1 MVYETNPEPPRI
13 LARLGQYLKPVRHSL
28 VRNAAPLAL
37 ALAATA
43 PAVAQEDVRVY
54 AAASLATAVTAL
66 ADAYADAGLGE
77 VTLVTGSSGALANQ
91 IAQGAPADV
100 YLSANR
106 EWVDFLVENRAVAA
120 EAVISFA
127 GNRLVVIVP
136 PGAERDTGD
145 GGAEALAAALDGL
158 RIAVGDP
165 AVAPVGAYA
174 RQALTT
180 LGLWQ
185 ALEPNLV
192 PAQDTSAALAYVTRD
207 AVDAG
212 IVYATD
218 AALTDVHVVATLPE
232 DSHDPIRY
240 YAAPVAGGDPAA
252 AAAFLDMLIG
262 DAGAEVLGGLGF
274 SPGAGDGDLTQ

>member
-1 MVYETNPEPPRI
+1 MSCKTTPEPRRI
-13 LARLGQYLKPVRHSL
+13 LARLGEYLKPVR
-28 VRNAAPLAL
+28 RPLLRRGGAL
-37 ALAATA
+37 ALMLAASA
-43 PAVAQEDVRVY
+43 PAAAQNDVRVY
-54 AAASLATAVTAL
+54 AAASLTTAVTAL
-66 ADAYADAGLGE
+66 AEAYAEAGLGE

-120 EAVISFA
+120 DEVIGFA

-136 PGAERDTGD
+136 PGAELDTGD
-145 GGAEALAAALDGL
+145 GDAEAIAAALDGL
-158 RIAVGDP
+158 RIAAGDP

-180 LGLWQ
+180 LGLWA

-192 PAQDTSAALAYVTRD
+192 LAQDTSAALAYVTRD

-218 AALTDVHVVATLPE
+218 AALTEVRVVATLPGE
-232 DSHDPIRY
+232 SHDPIRY
-240 YAAPVAGGDPAA
+240 WAAPVEGGNAAA
-252 AAAFLDMLIG
+252 AAAFLDMLAG
-262 DAGAEVLGGLGF
+262 DAGSEALGELGF
-274 SPGAGDGDLTQ
+274 TPVAGEADLTQ